1 MKILIDARLYG
12 LENTGIGRYLI
23 NLIKE
28 LNRIKTDQQF
38 TVLLRR
44 DYYRDLQLESNWKK
58 IQVDIGHYTLEE
70 QVKLPFIINKEKA
83 DLVHFP
89 HLNVPIFYKGKYI
102 LTCHDLTMQKQGRN
116 ASKLPLPVYYL
127 KRGPFLYIAEKAIN
141 GAVRIIV
148 PSMFVSKSITSY
160 YGTDRSKISVIN
172 EGIDKDKYLAS
183 GNLGELETLAK
194 YGLVNKNYF
203 FYVGKVYPH
212 KNVDIVIKAIKN
224 LNESKER
231 EALFVIAGA
240 QDEFMG
246 RLVKLINSIRVK
258 DYIKLLGFVK
268 DEDLRILYRYAL
280 GCVYP
285 SLSEGFGLQGL
296 EAIASGSTL
305 LCSNIETFKEI
316 YGRYAFYF
324 NPMDVNSVSSTMFSV
339 LNMSELDKRKYINSA
354 QKFIDKYSWTKM
366 AEETLSVYHSALE

>member
-1 MKILIDARLYG
+1 
-12 LENTGIGRYLI
+12 
-23 NLIKE
+23 
-28 LNRIKTDQQF
+28 
-38 TVLLRR
+38 
-44 DYYRDLQLESNWKK
+44 
-58 IQVDIGHYTLEE
+58 
-70 QVKLPFIINKEKA
+70 
-83 DLVHFP
+83 
-89 HLNVPIFYKGKYI
+89 
-102 LTCHDLTMQKQGRN
+102 
-116 ASKLPLPVYYL
+116 
-127 KRGPFLYIAEKAIN
+127 
-141 GAVRIIV
+141 
-148 PSMFVSKSITSY
+148 
-160 YGTDRSKISVIN
+160 
-172 EGIDKDKYLAS
+172 
-183 GNLGELETLAK
+183 LGELETLAK

-280 GCVYP
+280 GFVYP